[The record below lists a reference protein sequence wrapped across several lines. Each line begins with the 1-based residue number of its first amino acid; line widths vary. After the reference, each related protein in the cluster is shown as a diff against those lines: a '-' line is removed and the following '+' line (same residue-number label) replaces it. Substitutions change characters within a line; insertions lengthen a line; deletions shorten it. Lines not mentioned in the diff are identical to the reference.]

1 MSITTDRPALAATM
15 NGTSVPP
22 PTALRRPGRRSGKR
36 VAAGLLLVVATVV
49 VFWQVDLRRHADAAF
64 LATARPIAAGQ
75 TISDADVT
83 VVRVA
88 NASGLA
94 LLSASAR
101 DQVVGRTATAPIPAG
116 TLVTS
121 AQVGPAAWPP
131 AGQAVIAVAVK
142 PGRAPAGLTPGTTV
156 VVLVVAPNAGQSNQ
170 GDDGKDK
177 DRNGARKATA
187 TVVSVATGADQT
199 GTQAVTLLL
208 AADNAEQIASAAGDV
223 SLVQVGPQR

>member
-1 MSITTDRPALAATM
+1 MSITADRPAIAPTM
-15 NGTSVPP
+15 NGTGA
-22 PTALRRPGRRSGKR
+22 PTAALRRPGRRSGKR
-36 VAAGLLLVVATVV
+36 VAAGVLLVVATVV

-75 TISDADVT
+75 TIADADVT
-83 VVRVA
+83 VVRVS

-94 LLSASAR
+94 LLAASAR

-131 AGQAVIAVAVK
+131 RGQAVIAVAVK
-142 PGRAPAGLTPGTTV
+142 PGRAPANLTPGTTV
-156 VVLVVAPNAGQSNQ
+156 VVLVVPANAGQTQ
-170 GDDGKDK
+170 GDDKDK
-177 DRNGARKATA
+177 DRNGQKATA
-187 TVVSVATGADQT
+187 TVVSAMTGADQN
-199 GTQAVTLLL
+199 GTQVVTLLL
-208 AADNAEQIASAAGDV
+208 AADNAEQIASAVGDV

>member
-1 MSITTDRPALAATM
+1 MSITADRPALAPPL
-15 NGTSVPP
+15 NGTGAPAAV
-22 PTALRRPGRRSGKR
+22 LRRPGRRSGKR
-36 VAAGLLLVVATVV
+36 VAAGVLLVVATVV

-83 VVRVA
+83 VVRVS

-94 LLSASAR
+94 LLAASAR
-101 DQVVGRTATAPIPAG
+101 DQVVGRTASAPIPAG

-156 VVLVVAPNAGQSNQ
+156 IVLVVPANAGQGQ
-170 GDDGKDK
+170 GDDKDK
-177 DRNGARKATA
+177 DRGQRKATA
-187 TVVSVATGADQT
+187 TVVSVVTGADQT

-208 AADNAEQIASAAGDV
+208 AADSAEQIASAVGDV

>member
-1 MSITTDRPALAATM
+1 MSITADRPALAATM

-142 PGRAPAGLTPGTTV
+142 QGRAPAGLTPGTTV
-156 VVLVVAPNAGQSNQ
+156 VVLVVPPNAGQNQ
-170 GDDGKDK
+170 GDDKDK
-177 DRNGARKATA
+177 DRSGRKATA
-187 TVVSVATGADQT
+187 TVVSAVAGADQT

>member
-1 MSITTDRPALAATM
+1 
-15 NGTSVPP
+15 V
-22 PTALRRPGRRSGKR
+22 
-36 VAAGLLLVVATVV
+36 LLVVATVV
-49 VFWQVDLRRHADAAF
+49 VFWQVDLRQHADAAF

-75 TISDADVT
+75 TITDADMT
-83 VVRVA
+83 VVRVS

-131 AGQAVIAVAVK
+131 SGQAVIAVAVK
-142 PGRAPAGLTPGTTV
+142 PGHAPANLAPGTTV
-156 VVLVVAPNAGQSNQ
+156 VVLVVPANAGQNQ
-170 GDDGKDK
+170 GDDKDK
-177 DRNGARKATA
+177 DRGGGRKATA
-187 TVVSVATGADQT
+187 TVVSAVTGADQT

-208 AADNAEQIASAAGDV
+208 AANNAEQIASAAGDV

>member
-1 MSITTDRPALAATM
+1 MSVTADRPALAPTM
-15 NGTSVPP
+15 NGTGMPAA
-22 PTALRRPGRRSGKR
+22 ALRRPGRRSGKR
-36 VAAGLLLVVATVV
+36 VAAGGLLVVATVV
-49 VFWQVDLRRHADAAF
+49 TFWQVDLRRHADAAF

-75 TISDADVT
+75 TIADADVT
-83 VVRVA
+83 VVRVS

-131 AGQAVIAVAVK
+131 TGQAVIAVAVK
-142 PGRAPAGLTPGTTV
+142 PGRAPANLAPGTTV
-156 VVLVVAPNAGQSNQ
+156 IVLVVPANAGQNQ
-170 GDDGKDK
+170 GDDK
-177 DRNGARKATA
+177 DRNGRKATA
-187 TVVSVATGADQT
+187 TVVSAVTGADQT

-208 AADNAEQIASAAGDV
+208 AADSAEQIASAVGDV

>member
-1 MSITTDRPALAATM
+1 MSITADRPALAPTM
-15 NGTSVPP
+15 NGTGVAPAA
-22 PTALRRPGRRSGKR
+22 ALRRPGRRSGKR
-36 VAAGLLLVVATVV
+36 VAAGVLLVVATVV

-75 TISDADVT
+75 TITDADMT
-83 VVRVA
+83 VVRVS

-94 LLSASAR
+94 LLAASAR

-142 PGRAPAGLTPGTTV
+142 PGRAPAGLPPGTTV
-156 VVLVVAPNAGQSNQ
+156 VVLVVPANSGQGQ
-170 GDDGKDK
+170 GDDKDK
-177 DRNGARKATA
+177 DRGGRKATA
-187 TVVSVATGADQT
+187 TVVSVVSGADQT
-199 GTQAVTLLL
+199 GTQVVTLLL
-208 AADNAEQIASAAGDV
+208 AADSAEEIASAVGDV

>member
-1 MSITTDRPALAATM
+1 MSITADRPTF
-15 NGTSVPP
+15 TSPHGANSAGPP
-22 PTALRRPGRRSGKR
+22 PPPMRRTGRRSGKR
-36 VAAGLLLVVATVV
+36 VAAGVLLVVVTVV
-49 VFWQVDLRRHADAAF
+49 VFWQVDLRRHADESF

-75 TISDADVT
+75 TITAADLT
-83 VVRVA
+83 VVRVG

-94 LLSASAR
+94 LLAGSAR
-101 DQVVGRTATAPIPAG
+101 DQIVGRTATGPIPAG

-156 VVLVVAPNAGQSNQ
+156 VVLVVPTAGQNQ
-170 GDDGKDK
+170 DDK
-177 DRNGARKATA
+177 DRNAKKATA
-187 TVVSVATGADQT
+187 MVVSVATGTDQT

-208 AADNAEQIASAAGDV
+208 AADSAEQIASTAGDV